1 MHQVCIEDD
10 AMYLVVDE
18 NRERVDCHVL
28 VGPDEARRQTPSFAL
43 LVGGAVLIPAC
54 RAALLIWIARRISR

>member
-10 AMYLVVDE
+10 AMYLVDE
-18 NRERVDCHVL
+18 NREGVDCHVL

-54 RAALLIWIARRISR
+54 LAALLIWIARRSSR